1 MSLSVPTRNARLT
14 CVTRRSYLF
23 MNHTQLL
30 ASSVT
35 ARCRRFIQF
44 LISNLRVKDFIQPIN
59 KYERTMRKAEKRH
72 AVLTCGYTNEFDTA
86 GTLWA
91 RALQGLRASRL
102 RLACS
107 VALVIGISL
116 CLPMGSASSGSIDAI
131 NPKIYIRLSMDH
143 KQANCLL
150 TLYGKESA
158 FNPYAIGNLKGK
170 YHVYGIPQIKNPII
184 YSKSPIEQVR
194 YGIKYIH
201 HRYNG
206 DTCMALHHW
215 KVWGWH

>member
-1 MSLSVPTRNARLT
+1 MNHMMSIVRSAGLTCARYIARL
-14 CVTRRSYLF
+14 LF
-23 MNHTQLL
+23 TLREL
-30 ASSVT
+30 AS
-35 ARCRRFIQF
+35 ILQ
-44 LISNLRVKDFIQPIN
+44 ISNYAHAVDNFAHKLI
-59 KYERTMRKAEKRH
+59 TGLRH
-72 AVLTCGYTNEFDTA
+72 AHVINMFDKA

-131 NPKIYIRLSMDH
+131 NPKTYIRLSMDH

-158 FNPYAIGNLKGK
+158 FNPLAIGNLDGK
-170 YHVYGIPQIKNPII
+170 YHTYGIPQIKNPII
-184 YSKSPIEQVR
+184 YDKSPIEQVR
-194 YGIKYIH
+194 YGIKYIN
-201 HRYNG
+201 HRYSG
-206 DTCMALHHW
+206 DTCIALHHW

>member
-1 MSLSVPTRNARLT
+1 MTSIARSAGRICERFIVRLQYT
-14 CVTRRSYLF
+14 LRG
-23 MNHTQLL
+23 L
-30 ASSVT
+30 ASTQQTSSY
-35 ARCRRFIQF
+35 AQA
-44 LISNLRVKDFIQPIN
+44 LD
-59 KYERTMRKAEKRH
+59 KAEQKLQSRLRH
-72 AVLTCGYTNEFDTA
+72 AQVIHMLDRR

-131 NPKIYIRLSMDH
+131 NPKTYIRLSMDH

-194 YGIKYIH
+194 YGIKYIN

-206 DTCMALHHW
+206 DTCIALHHW

>member
-1 MSLSVPTRNARLT
+1 
-14 CVTRRSYLF
+14 
-23 MNHTQLL
+23 MNHMTSIARFAGQQCARFTVQFRHISRAQDSTQQIL
-30 ASSVT
+30 
-35 ARCRRFIQF
+35 
-44 LISNLRVKDFIQPIN
+44 N
-59 KYERTMRKAEKRH
+59 KTRA
-72 AVLTCGYTNEFDTA
+72 LTSTFSFVFDSA

-91 RALQGLRASRL
+91 RALQRLRASRL

-131 NPKIYIRLSMDH
+131 NPKTYIRLSMDH
-143 KQANCLL
+143 KQASCLL

-158 FNPYAIGNLKGK
+158 FNQYAIGNLKGK
-170 YHVYGIPQIKNPII
+170 YHVYGIPQLKNPII
-184 YSKSPIEQVR
+184 YEKSAIEQVR

>member
-1 MSLSVPTRNARLT
+1 
-14 CVTRRSYLF
+14 

-35 ARCRRFIQF
+35 ARCKRFTQF
-44 LISNLRVKDFIQPIN
+44 LIFNLRVKDSIQPIN

-131 NPKIYIRLSMDH
+131 NPKTYIRLSMDH
-143 KQANCLL
+143 KEALCLIK
-150 TLYGKESA
+150 LYGKESA
-158 FNPYAIGNLKGK
+158 FNPYAIGNLDGK
-170 YHVYGIPQIKNPII
+170 YHTYGIPQIKNPII
-184 YSKSPIEQVR
+184 YDKSPIEQVR
-194 YGIKYIH
+194 YGIKYID
-201 HRYNG
+201 HRYG
-206 DTCMALHHW
+206 GSTCSALLHFNRL
-215 KVWGWH
+215 GWH

>member
-1 MSLSVPTRNARLT
+1 
-14 CVTRRSYLF
+14 

-30 ASSVT
+30 ASSAI
-35 ARCRRFIQF
+35 ARCRRFTQF
-44 LISNLRVKDFIQPIN
+44 LISNLRVQDSIQQII
-59 KYERTMRKAEKRH
+59 KATRG
-72 AVLTCGYTNEFDTA
+72 LTSTYTNEFDSH
-86 GTLWA
+86 GTLRA
-91 RALQGLRASRL
+91 RAHQGLRASRL
-102 RLACS
+102 RIARS
-107 VALVIGISL
+107 VALAIGISL
-116 CLPMGSASSGSIDAI
+116 CLPMSHASSGSIDAI
-131 NPKIYIRLSMDH
+131 NPKTYIRLSMDH

-158 FNPYAIGNLKGK
+158 FNQYAIGNLKGK
-170 YHVYGIPQIKNPII
+170 YHVYGIPQLKNPII
-184 YSKSPIEQVR
+184 YEKSAIEQVR